1 MLHTISRQRA
11 TFIFIITL
19 LCFIGLFSPVQG
31 RAADLPDRA
40 EVQSQLNTLN
50 KQKELTPQDK
60 LVQQDLTQTLET
72 LDKIERIKSET
83 AQLRQQ
89 VEQAPAKLRQ
99 AVESLNNLSD
109 VPNDEATRKTLSTLS
124 LRQLESRVTQTLDDL
139 QNAQNDLAT
148 YNSQLVSLQ
157 TQPERVQNAMFNAS
171 QQLQQIRN
179 RLNGTSVGDETLRPT
194 QQVLLQAQQAL
205 LNAQIEQQRKSLEGN
220 TILQDTLQKQR
231 DYVTAWS
238 NRLEHQLQLLQEAV
252 NSKRLTLTEKTAQE
266 AVTPDETARIQ
277 ANPLVKQELDINHQ
291 LSEKLIQA
299 TENGNQLVQ
308 RNIQVK
314 NWLDRALQS
323 ERDIKEQ
330 ISVLRGSLLLSRIL
344 YQQQQTLPSA
354 DELQDMTNRIADLRL
369 EQFEV
374 NQQRDALF
382 QSDAFVAKLEEG
394 HSSEV
399 NDEVHAALLEVI
411 DMRRELLDQFN
422 KQLGNQLMMAINLQI
437 NQQQLMSVS
446 SSLKEILTQQIFWVN
461 SNKPMD
467 WEWIKAFPEALKGQF
482 KAMKITVN
490 WEKAWPAVFVAFLA
504 GLPLLLIAGLIR
516 WRLQWLKDYQA
527 KLASQVGQLRND
539 TQLHTPKAILIDLI
553 RALPVVLLILAI
565 GLILLTMQLN
575 ISGLLWAY
583 SKKLAMFWL
592 VFGLCWKVLEKNG
605 VAVNHFN
612 MPAQLTSHW
621 RGRLFA
627 SAWRCCR

>member
-612 MPAQLTSHW
+612 
-621 RGRLFA
+621 
-627 SAWRCCR
+627 

>member
-109 VPNDEATRKTLSTLS
+109 VPNDDATRKTLSTLS

-504 GLPLLLIAGLIR
+504 GLPLLLIASLIR

-592 VFGLCWKVLEKNG
+592 VFG
-605 VAVNHFN
+605 
-612 MPAQLTSHW
+612 
-621 RGRLFA
+621 
-627 SAWRCCR
+627 

>member
-11 TFIFIITL
+11 TFFFIITL

-109 VPNDEATRKTLSTLS
+109 VPNDDATRKTLSTLS

-592 VFGLCWKVLEKNG
+592 VFGLCWKVLEKERR
-605 VAVNHFN
+605 
-612 MPAQLTSHW
+612 
-621 RGRLFA
+621 RGQPL
-627 SAWRCCR
+627 